1 MQGQL
6 GNPSSIQ
13 VPRVESEGSHLC
25 AERVVQGYRS
35 SLGE

>member
-13 VPRVESEGSHLC
+13 VPWVESEGSHLC
-25 AERVVQGYRS
+25 AGRVVQGYRS
-35 SLGE
+35 SSGE